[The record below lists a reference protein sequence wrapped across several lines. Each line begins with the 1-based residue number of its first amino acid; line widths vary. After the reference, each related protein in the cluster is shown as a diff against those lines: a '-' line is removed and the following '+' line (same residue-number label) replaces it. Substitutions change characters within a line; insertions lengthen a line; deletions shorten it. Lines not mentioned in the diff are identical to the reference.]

1 VPPFEEKR
9 RKDCRKQFLIEQQLK
24 KSTFFEK
31 KIRFFGK
38 NLMLQQQVDEKS
50 RNGSKK

>member
-24 KSTFFEK
+24 KIYFFREK
-31 KIRFFGK
+31 NPFFWKEFNAATTG
-38 NLMLQQQVDEKS
+38 
-50 RNGSKK
+50 